1 MAQSYL
7 CGGDFA
13 KGIIAKTTCRFCQML
28 IYIYFAEYIC
38 SINPI
43 GILNKNSTMKVA
55 ILNFEGAV
63 VSSVAGPYDILSKL
77 PIISQS
83 LNVKSKIF
91 FEVDIV
97 NTDNLVAKQ
106 PFNMVGNI
114 TMSNRKQYDMIFVPA
129 MDFAEIDNT
138 LKYEAAMIKWI
149 NKQYDGDAD
158 IASMCTGAFALAST
172 GLLDGKR
179 ATTHWMGVPY
189 FKQLFPKVKIE
200 DDKVIIDEGRIYT
213 SGAAFSFTSLM
224 IYLIEKF
231 CGRDMALAASKVFMI
246 QIHDSSQHAFSI
258 FNLQH
263 NHEDYDIGRV
273 QDFIE
278 KKYDELL
285 TINGL
290 AEKFNMSSRT
300 FIRKFT
306 AITGNTPLEYI
317 QRVRVEAAK
326 RLLEKGKLT
335 VEQVCLEVGYG
346 DFGFFRSI
354 FKRLTGL
361 TPQEYKK
368 KYGHMFN
375 EIIVG

>member
-1 MAQSYL
+1 
-7 CGGDFA
+7 
-13 KGIIAKTTCRFCQML
+13 
-28 IYIYFAEYIC
+28 
-38 SINPI
+38 
-43 GILNKNSTMKVA
+43 MKVA
-55 ILNFEGAV
+55 ILNFEGV
-63 VSSVAGPYDILSKL
+63 VASSVAGPYDMLAKL
-77 PIISQS
+77 PAISQS
-83 LNVKSKIF
+83 LNVKAKIF

-97 NTDNLVAKQ
+97 NTNNLVAKQ

-114 TMSNRKQYDMIFVPA
+114 VMSNRKIYDLVFIPA
-129 MDFAEIDNT
+129 MNFTHIEHT
-138 LKYEAAMIKWI
+138 LQHEVAMIKWI
-149 NKQYDGDAD
+149 RKQYDSGAA
-158 IASMCTGAFALAST
+158 IASMCLGAFALAST

-179 ATTHWMGVPY
+179 ATTHWMGAAY
-189 FKQLFPKVKIE
+189 FKQLFPKVKLE

-231 CGRDMALAASKVFMI
+231 CGRDMALAAAKVFMI
-246 QIHDSSQHAFSI
+246 QVHDSSQHSFSI
-258 FNLQH
+258 FNLQR

-273 QDFIE
+273 QDYVE
-278 KKYDELL
+278 KNYDELL
-285 TINGL
+285 TIDGL

-306 AITGNTPLEYI
+306 AITGNTPIEYI

-326 RLLEKGKLT
+326 RLLEKGKHT

-346 DFGFFRSI
+346 DFGFFRNI

-375 EIIVG
+375 EAVVG